1 MNKLTKKQTEELNF
15 VAALPDDAINTS
27 DIPEQTDW
35 NNARVG
41 RFYSADRGNIEV
53 DGDILE
59 WFKAKSSRHYQ
70 QLINKALR
78 DYIERPPRQ

>member
-15 VAALPDDAINTS
+15 VAALPDDAIDTS
-27 DIPEQTDW
+27 DIPEQTNW

-41 RFYSADRGNIEV
+41 RFYLADRGNIEV

-78 DYIERPPRQ
+78 DYIQRPPRQ